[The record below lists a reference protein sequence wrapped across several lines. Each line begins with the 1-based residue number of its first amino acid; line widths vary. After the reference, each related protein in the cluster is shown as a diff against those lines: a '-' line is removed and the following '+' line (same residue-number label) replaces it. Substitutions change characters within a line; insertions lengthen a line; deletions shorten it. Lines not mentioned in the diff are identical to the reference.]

1 MKVKKP
7 IEFSKKLVAWALIIT
22 TLSIITSYVLSIV
35 GCDPCQEITI
45 AVITTCVAIAVS
57 YEAKSFGEKNSR
69 NKYGVDEDGIPNEFL
84 YSELSL
90 DDEELDE
97 ERGKQL

>member
-1 MKVKKP
+1 MKKEKKP
-7 IEFSKKLVAWALIIT
+7 MEFSKKLVAWALIIT
-22 TLSIITSYVLSIV
+22 TLSILTSYVLSII

-45 AVITTCVAIAVS
+45 AVITTCVAVAVG

-84 YSELSL
+84 FGLSDK
-90 DDEELDE
+90 DDLDE
-97 ERGKQL
+97 ERGN